1 MVRPVRKLRCGCSL
15 RLRLA
20 RLPTFCPHSLKE
32 EAGMSRHDVRPDAGL
47 PRGQRAEADA
57 DEGKLVA
64 AKVLRNPNL
73 EDVNG
78 T

>member
-1 MVRPVRKLRCGCSL
+1 
-15 RLRLA
+15 
-20 RLPTFCPHSLKE
+20 
-32 EAGMSRHDVRPDAGL
+32 MSRHDVRPDAGL